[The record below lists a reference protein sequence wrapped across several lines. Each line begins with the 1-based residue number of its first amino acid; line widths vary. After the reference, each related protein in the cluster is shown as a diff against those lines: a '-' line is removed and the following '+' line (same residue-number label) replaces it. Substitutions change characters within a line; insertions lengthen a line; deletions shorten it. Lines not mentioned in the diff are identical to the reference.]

1 MRINYLTY
9 FYHKLKNLSLFKHG
23 RYSGYLRPISYI
35 IDLTIING
43 LAVFYLLNGKDPFV
57 FSIFISVGWLL
68 LSVYSK
74 FYEVYRYTRPIN
86 ILALIV
92 KQSILFLLFV
102 FAFSGLYHAMDI
114 YPRAIVKYI
123 LLCFLIITF
132 LKFTV
137 YYLLQKYRVSFGGNY
152 RSTVILGINKKTIA
166 LENFFNKNPEYGYLH
181 KKTFNFKNK
190 EHPINDCFQYILN
203 EGIDEIYCSISEL
216 TNSQIADIVGF
227 ADNNLKI
234 LKFIP
239 DNKEIYSK
247 KLRYEYYDY
256 IPILTLRTIPLE
268 DYVNTIIKRGFDILF
283 SSIVIVFILSW
294 LTPIIALLIKLE
306 SKGTVFFKQS
316 RNGFNYKE
324 FDCYKFRSMTPNKDA
339 HLYQATRDDQRVTQ
353 VGKFIRKTSIDEL
366 PQFFNVLFGDMSVV
380 GPRPHMV
387 SHTTMYAKKIDKFM
401 VRHFVKP
408 GITGLAQI
416 SGFRGEV
423 ETDKDIIGRVK
434 YDIFYI
440 ENWSLLLDIK
450 IIFQTFMNAV
460 KGDDKAY

>member
-1 MRINYLTY
+1 
-9 FYHKLKNLSLFKHG
+9 LSLFKHG
-23 RYSGYLRPISYI
+23 RYSGYLRPISYL

-43 LAVFYLLNGKDPFV
+43 IAVFYLLKGKDPFI
-57 FSIFISVGWLL
+57 FLIFISVGWLL
-68 LSVYSK
+68 LSVYSQ
-74 FYEVYRYTRPIN
+74 FYEVYRYTRPVN
-86 ILALIV
+86 ILSLIV
-92 KQSILFLLFV
+92 KQLILFLLFV
-102 FAFSGLYHAMDI
+102 FAFSGLYHELNF
-114 YPRAIVKYI
+114 YPRPIVKYT
-123 LLCFLIITF
+123 LLCFLSITI

-152 RSTVILGINKKTIA
+152 RSTVIFGINKKTIA

-181 KKTFNFKNK
+181 QKTFNFKNK
-190 EHPINDCFQYILN
+190 EQSLNNSFEYILN

-216 TNSQIADIVGF
+216 TNAQIADIVDF

-247 KLRYEYYDY
+247 RLRYEYYDY
-256 IPILTLRTIPLE
+256 TPILTLRTIPLE
-268 DYVNTIIKRGFDILF
+268 DSVNTIIKRIFDILF

-294 LTPIIALLIKLE
+294 LTPIIAIFIKLE
-306 SKGTVFFKQS
+306 SKGSVFFKQS
-316 RNGFNYKE
+316 RNGFNFRE

-339 HLYQATRDDQRVTQ
+339 HLYQATRDDQRVTK

-387 SHTTMYAKKIDKFM
+387 SHTNMYAKKIDKFM

-408 GITGLAQI
+408 GITGLAQT

-440 ENWSLLLDIK
+440 ENWSLLLDLK
-450 IIFQTFMNAV
+450 IIIQTFMNAV

>member
-1 MRINYLTY
+1 M
-9 FYHKLKNLSLFKHG
+9 SLFKHG

-43 LAVFYLLNGKDPFV
+43 IAGFYLFKGKDPIV
-57 FSIFISVGWLL
+57 FFTVISISWLL
-68 LSVYSK
+68 LSVYSQ

-86 ILALIV
+86 ILSLIV
-92 KQSILFLLFV
+92 KQFILFLLLV
-102 FAFSGLYHAMDI
+102 FAFSGLYYDLDI
-114 YPRAIVKYI
+114 YPKVIVKYA
-123 LLCFLIITF
+123 LFCFLLITV
-132 LKFTV
+132 LKFTI
-137 YYLLQKYRVSFGGNY
+137 YYLLQKYRVSFGGNF
-152 RSTVILGINKKTIA
+152 RTTVILGVNKKTIA
-166 LENFFNKNPEYGYLH
+166 LENFFNKKPEYGYLH
-181 KKTFNFKNK
+181 KKTFNFKSRQ
-190 EHPINDCFQYILN
+190 ESLTECFNYIRS

-216 TNSQIADIVGF
+216 TNAQITDLVNF

-239 DNKEIYSK
+239 DSKEIYSK

-268 DYVNTIIKRGFDILF
+268 DSVNTIIKRGFDIVF
-283 SSIVIVFILSW
+283 SSMVIVFILSW
-294 LTPIIALLIKLE
+294 LTPIIGFLIKLE
-306 SKGTVFFKQS
+306 SKGPVFFKQS

-324 FDCYKFRSMTPNKDA
+324 FNCYKFRSMTPNKTA
-339 HLYQATRDDQRVTQ
+339 HLHQVTRGDQRITK

-387 SHTTMYAKKIDKFM
+387 SHTHMYAKRIDKFM

-423 ETDKDIIGRVK
+423 ETEKDIIGRVK

-450 IIFQTFMNAV
+450 IILQTFINAV

>member
-1 MRINYLTY
+1 M
-9 FYHKLKNLSLFKHG
+9 SLFKHG
-23 RYSGYLRPISYI
+23 RYSGYLRPISYL

-43 LAVFYLLNGKDPFV
+43 IAVFYLLKGKDPFI
-57 FSIFISVGWLL
+57 FLIFISVGWLL
-68 LSVYSK
+68 LSVYSQ
-74 FYEVYRYTRPIN
+74 FYEVYRYTRPVN
-86 ILALIV
+86 ILSLIV
-92 KQSILFLLFV
+92 KQLILFLLFV
-102 FAFSGLYHAMDI
+102 FAFSGLYHELNL
-114 YPRAIVKYI
+114 YPKPIIKYT
-123 LLCFLIITF
+123 LLCFLSITI

-152 RSTVILGINKKTIA
+152 RSTVIFGINKKTIA

-181 KKTFNFKNK
+181 QKTFNFKNK
-190 EHPINDCFQYILN
+190 EQSLNNCFEYILN

-216 TNSQIADIVGF
+216 TNAQIADIVDF

-247 KLRYEYYDY
+247 RLRYEYYDY
-256 IPILTLRTIPLE
+256 TPILTLRTIPLE
-268 DYVNTIIKRGFDILF
+268 DSVNTIIKRVFDILF

-294 LTPIIALLIKLE
+294 LTPIIAIFIKIE
-306 SKGTVFFKQS
+306 SKGSVFFKQS
-316 RNGFNYKE
+316 RNGFNFRE

-339 HLYQATRDDQRVTQ
+339 HLYQATRDDQRVTK

-387 SHTTMYAKKIDKFM
+387 SHTNMYAKKIDKFM

-408 GITGLAQI
+408 GITGLAQT

-440 ENWSLLLDIK
+440 ENWSLLLDLK
-450 IIFQTFMNAV
+450 IIVQTFMNAV

>member
-1 MRINYLTY
+1 M
-9 FYHKLKNLSLFKHG
+9 SLFKHG
-23 RYSGYLRPISYI
+23 RYSGYLRPISYL
-35 IDLTIING
+35 IDLSIINAIG
-43 LAVFYLLNGKDPFV
+43 ILYLIQVKDPFV
-57 FSIFISVGWLL
+57 FSIFISIGWVLI
-68 LSVYSK
+68 SVYSR
-74 FYEVYRYTRPIN
+74 FYEVYRYTRPVN
-86 ILALIV
+86 ILSLIV
-92 KQSILFLLFV
+92 KQGILFLLFV
-102 FAFSGLYHAMDI
+102 FAFSGLYHELDI
-114 YPRAIVKYI
+114 FPRPIVKYT
-123 LLCFLIITF
+123 LLCFLLVTI
-132 LKFTV
+132 LKFTL
-137 YYLLQKYRVSFGGNY
+137 YYLLQKYRTSFGGNY
-152 RSTVILGINKKTIA
+152 RSTVIFGLNKKTIA

-190 EHPINDCFQYILN
+190 DQPLKECFEYIFQ
-203 EGIDEIYCSISEL
+203 ESIDEMYCSISEL
-216 TNSQIADIVGF
+216 TNSQIADIVDF

-239 DNKEIYSK
+239 DSKEIYSK

-268 DYVNTIIKRGFDILF
+268 DSVNTILKRGFDIIF
-283 SSIVIVFILSW
+283 SSIVIIFILSW
-294 LTPIIALLIKLE
+294 LTPLIAILIKLE
-306 SKGTVFFKQS
+306 SKGPVFFKQS

-324 FDCYKFRSMTPNKDA
+324 FDCYKFRSMTPNQSA
-339 HLYQATRDDQRVTQ
+339 HLHQATRNDLRVTQ

-387 SHTTMYAKKIDKFM
+387 SHTDMYAKKIDKFM

-434 YDIFYI
+434 FDIFYI

-450 IIFQTFMNAV
+450 IILQTFMNAI
-460 KGDDKAY
+460 KGEDKAY

>member
-1 MRINYLTY
+1 VKYT
-9 FYHKLKNLSLFKHG
+9 
-23 RYSGYLRPISYI
+23 
-35 IDLTIING
+35 
-43 LAVFYLLNGKDPFV
+43 
-57 FSIFISVGWLL
+57 L
-68 LSVYSK
+68 LS
-74 FYEVYRYTRPIN
+74 
-86 ILALIV
+86 
-92 KQSILFLLFV
+92 
-102 FAFSGLYHAMDI
+102 
-114 YPRAIVKYI
+114 
-123 LLCFLIITF
+123 FLIIAI

-152 RSTVILGINKKTIA
+152 RSTVIFGINKKTIA

-190 EHPINDCFQYILN
+190 EQSLTNCFDYILN

-216 TNSQIADIVGF
+216 TNTEIADIVDF

-239 DNKEIYSK
+239 DNKEIFSK
-247 KLRYEYYDY
+247 RLRYEYYDY

-268 DYVNTIIKRGFDILF
+268 DSVNTIIKRIFDILF
-283 SSIVIVFILSW
+283 SSIVIIFILSW
-294 LTPIIALLIKLE
+294 LTPIIAILIKLE
-306 SKGTVFFKQS
+306 SKGSVFFKQS
-316 RNGFNYKE
+316 RNGFNFRE

-339 HLYQATRDDQRVTQ
+339 NLYQATRGDERVTKI
-353 VGKFIRKTSIDEL
+353 GKFIRKTSIDEL

-387 SHTTMYAKKIDKFM
+387 SHTNMYAKKIDKFM

-408 GITGLAQI
+408 GITGLAQT

-440 ENWSLLLDIK
+440 ENWSLLLDLK
-450 IIFQTFMNAV
+450 IIMQTFMNAV

>member
-1 MRINYLTY
+1 MSVINA
-9 FYHKLKNLSLFKHG
+9 
-23 RYSGYLRPISYI
+23 I
-35 IDLTIING
+35 
-43 LAVFYLLNGKDPFV
+43 AVFYLVNGKDPV
-57 FSIFISVGWLL
+57 IFSLFMSLGWVL
-68 LSVYSK
+68 LSVYSQ

-86 ILALIV
+86 ILSLIV
-92 KQSILFLLFV
+92 KQSILYLLLV
-102 FAFSGLYHAMDI
+102 FAFSGLYHELDI
-114 YPRAIVKYI
+114 YPRPIVKYT
-123 LLCFLIITF
+123 LLCFLFITLF
-132 LKFTV
+132 KFTI
-137 YYLLQKYRVSFGGNY
+137 YYLLQKYRTSFGGNY
-152 RSTVILGINKKTIA
+152 RTTVILGINKKTIA
-166 LENFFNKNPEYGYLH
+166 LEKFFNITPEYGYLH

-190 EHPINDCFQYILN
+190 DESLKNCFDYILS
-203 EGIDEIYCSISEL
+203 ERIDEIYCSISEL
-216 TNSQIADIVGF
+216 TNSQIADIVDF

-239 DNKEIYSK
+239 DSKEIYSK
-247 KLRYEYYDY
+247 RLRYEYYDY

-268 DYVNTIIKRGFDILF
+268 DSVNTIIKRGFDILF
-283 SSIVIVFILSW
+283 ASIVIVFILSW
-294 LTPIIALLIKLE
+294 LTPLIAILIKLE
-306 SKGTVFFKQS
+306 SKGPVFFKQS

-339 HLYQATRDDQRVTQ
+339 HLYQATRDDERVTK
-353 VGKFIRKTSIDEL
+353 VGRFLRKTSIDEL

-440 ENWSLLLDIK
+440 ENWSLLLDMK
-450 IIFQTFMNAV
+450 IIFQTFVNAV
-460 KGDDKAY
+460 KGDEKAY